1 MRGSGARLQIA
12 LFAGAG
18 LAILAGASFNIQ
30 GYKGETALLAM
41 LAGILAWSAG
51 VLYSQYRIA
60 IALFVAALVI
70 TLVETRFSRQF
81 LLGINTAGLLCL
93 TLGGVLGSIA
103 YGKVTHELR
112 RRLTKL
118 ERLNAELEEQH
129 RMFLAATEDPGLAET
144 DPGKLAANTAHQLDA
159 GICCYY
165 LMKPDTRQFMPL
177 LPGAGFEGRR
187 PQSLVPRRE
196 GGDPIVTVLEG
207 NQEFLADDRDR
218 LSIVSRLF
226 PTGFRLENVLIQPML
241 MNGRL
246 GGFILLGNKE
256 GGFTTDDRRLA
267 STLAVRAAIHFGSQ
281 QAVTQ
286 TSDEIARYSILAD
299 IANQASGLSPEAVM
313 ELVVARARDL
323 VPYDACRVVTFEPN
337 GTFIIIG
344 GGGSAAPIERSALA
358 EVKTDARVV
367 IRRLMTRA
375 DGLFSGVD
383 PGSDSAQAAEALT
396 PISGREGVFGA
407 LCLGRKG
414 GMSFTERDIP
424 ALQELGAIAGV
435 AVENSRMLQK
445 AAGQATNV
453 NSALDSLNEISS
465 VLTATTHGTAALE
478 QKTLEVAA
486 RLVGGTHALLTR
498 GVAEG
503 RHLVVRSLGFKVD
516 PRGMEIANGQG
527 IVGAVMVSGQPLHTP
542 DVIDSF
548 DLASP
553 PELALEGVHGAVC
566 VPIIHQER
574 LWGTLAVL
582 GPEKK
587 DWSDDEARVLAILGN
602 QAVAALQNAELFD
615 RSRQKESE
623 HSNLHEGLTAIT
635 STLDLENL
643 LNIVLA
649 SASKAAAAQIG
660 VLALLQDGGKL
671 DGGKLDGGKL
681 DGGKLDGGKL
691 EVRAAFG
698 ADPETA
704 RRLALDLAGEI
715 CLDVLASGTAFMDY
729 SDRPSG
735 AGDDPLDPRAV
746 LCVPLKLRT
755 KVIGVLFLSNH
766 GQGRPFTEDH
776 KRLLVELG
784 AQASGAIEN
793 ARLFRD
799 RETVM
804 LEAITAL
811 AATVDARDGYTAGHS
826 QRVTEYSLTIAKEMN
841 YKPGDET
848 AWRKLRQGAL
858 LHDIGKINVPDAILS
873 KPDRL
878 TDAEFAILRS
888 HTIVGYDL
896 LRHLN
901 MLTDELVIVR
911 SHHERYDGKGYPD
924 GKGAG
929 ALDILAFIVGAADAF
944 DAMTCDRPYRRALS
958 LEVALTE
965 INKGAGTHFH
975 PDVAA
980 AMLQSAARGG
990 LKIIPHKALFA
1001 EAPVRGAF
1009 EKPAV

>member
-51 VLYSQYRIA
+51 ILYSQYRIA
-60 IALFVAALVI
+60 IALFVAALAI
-70 TLVETRFSRQF
+70 TLVETKFSRQF

-103 YGKVTHELR
+103 YGKVTQELR

-226 PTGFRLENVLIQPML
+226 PTGFKLENVLIQPML

-246 GGFILLGNKE
+246 GGFILLGNKV

-281 QAVTQ
+281 HAVTE

-299 IANQASGLSPEAVM
+299 IARQASGLSLEAVM
-313 ELVVARARDL
+313 ELVIARARDL

-445 AAGQATNV
+445 AAVQATTV
-453 NSALDSLNEISS
+453 NNALDSLSEISS

-478 QKTLEVAA
+478 QRTLEVAA
-486 RLVGGTHALLTR
+486 RLAGGTHALLTR
-498 GVAEG
+498 GVAKG

-516 PRGMEIANGQG
+516 PRGMEIAQGQG
-527 IVGAVMVSGQPLHTP
+527 IVGAVILSGQTLRSP

-553 PELALEGVHGAVC
+553 PDLALEGVHGAVC
-566 VPIIHQER
+566 VPIIHQQR

-582 GPEKK
+582 GPEKR
-587 DWSDDEARVLAILGN
+587 DRSDDEARVLAILGN
-602 QAVAALQNAELFD
+602 QAVVALQNAELFD
-615 RSRQKESE
+615 RIRQKEADLSD
-623 HSNLHEGLTAIT
+623 LHQGLTAIT
-635 STLDLENL
+635 STLDLDDL
-643 LNIVLA
+643 LNRVLIF
-649 SASKAAAAQIG
+649 ASKAAAAQIG
-660 VLALLQDGGKL
+660 VLALDQIAKL
-671 DGGKLDGGKL
+671 ESGR
-681 DGGKLDGGKL
+681 L

-698 ADPETA
+698 CDLETA

-715 CLDVLASGTAFMDY
+715 CLDVLASGTPFMDY
-729 SDRPSG
+729 ADRPSG
-735 AGDDPLDPRAV
+735 AGEDPLDPRAV
-746 LCVPLKLRT
+746 LCVPLRLRT

-766 GQGRPFTEDH
+766 DQGRVFTEGH
-776 KRLLVELG
+776 QQLLTELG
-784 AQASGAIEN
+784 VQASVAIEK
-793 ARLFRD
+793 ARLFQD
-799 RETVM
+799 REMVM
-804 LEAITAL
+804 LEAITAM
-811 AATVDARDGYTAGHS
+811 AATVDARDRYTAGHS

-878 TDAEFAILRS
+878 TDAEFAVLRS
-888 HTIVGYDL
+888 HTVVGHDL

-929 ALDILAFIVGAADAF
+929 ALEIFAFIVGAADAF
-944 DAMTCDRPYRRALS
+944 DAMTSDRPYRRALS

-965 INKGAGTHFH
+965 INKGTGTHFH

-980 AMLQSAARGG
+980 AMLQSAARGD
-990 LKIIPHKALFA
+990 LKIIPQKALLA

-1009 EKPAV
+1009 ENPPG